1 MSHYHAALVQKSYAR
16 CSKSAGFY
24 DDFYNGF
31 LDRSDEIR
39 EHFAETSRA
48 KQKVFAHNGVS
59 TILLF
64 AMGSA
69 KSKEHLDVLVGKH
82 GPQELNIRPD
92 LYPNWV
98 EALVTAVRKH
108 DPEFSP
114 ELNQA
119 WRLTVQKGLDKFTP
133 SA

>member
-1 MSHYHAALVQKSYAR
+1 MSHHYAVLVQKSYAR
-16 CSKSAGFY
+16 CSKSE
-24 DDFYNGF
+24 GF
-31 LDRSDEIR
+31 LDDFFDGFLDSSEEIR
-39 EHFAETSRA
+39 EHFVGTSRA
-48 KQKVFAHNGVS
+48 KQKVFAHSGVA

-69 KSKEHLDVLVGKH
+69 KSKERLEALVGQHRSRELDV
-82 GPQELNIRPD
+82 RPD

-98 EALVTAVRKH
+98 ESLVSAVSKH

-114 ELNQA
+114 ELDQA
-119 WRLTVQKGLDKFTP
+119 WRVTVQMGVDKFVP